1 MTRKL
6 VIATAMLLFAAACSA
21 AVPATVPAPPPP
33 QALMESAADSG
44 GDEIQLV
51 AMSRARYVLLGIDC
65 FGPLG
70 EATCQ
75 ELESLSGLQVGK
87 SIPLGWNGGG
97 AASRMRSKGGWD
109 HVSLS
114 PVFYPDGSAWL
125 AIDVRN
131 GPSPVRSEPTGRVAL
146 RSNLVQVYAAFHGAY
161 VELSRSGVRVP
172 REASDGSWNYLHR
185 ALAPYVALF
194 QTEVPLY
201 RTSLTR
207 MLLTDG
213 RATHRRAAA
222 GLLGFDLE
230 HPDTVSALSAALLDP
245 DATVRTGAATA
256 LLPKVR
262 EATLRGELVLEVG
275 DVVQMLMLPSH
286 SDRAGAS
293 ALLMEM
299 SRLPQARRDIRT
311 EARPILE
318 QMAAGS
324 HPVTRELA
332 QKLLA
337 TR

>member
-6 VIATAMLLFAAACSA
+6 VFASAMLLFAAACSA

-33 QALMESAADSG
+33 QALTEFASNGG
-44 GDEIQLV
+44 GDDHQLV

-75 ELESLSGLQVGK
+75 ELEGLSGLEVGK

-97 AASRMRSKGGWD
+97 AASRMRHKGGWD

-131 GPSPVRSEPTGRVAL
+131 GPSLTRSAPTGRVTL
-146 RSNLVQVYAAFHGAY
+146 RSNLIQVYTVFHGTY
-161 VELSRSGVRVP
+161 LELSQRGIRVP
-172 REASDGSWNYLHR
+172 REANDGTWNYVHR
-185 ALAPYVALF
+185 TLSPYVALF
-194 QTEVPLY
+194 HSEVPQY
-201 RTSLTR
+201 RKTLTR

-230 HPDTVSALSAALLDP
+230 HPDTVSALSTALLDP
-245 DATVRTGAATA
+245 DQTVRTGAATA

-286 SDRAGAS
+286 SDRAGAT
-293 ALLMEM
+293 ALLLEM
-299 SRLPQARRDIRT
+299 SRLPHARRDIRT
-311 EARPILE
+311 EAGPILQ

-324 HPVTRELA
+324 HPGTRDLA